1 MKLTTGKRLL
11 FATIAFLLCFSCIS
25 CSKQEEKVTSTEEAA
40 LTATATVEKEQEII
54 PAPQTIV
61 EEEFKDE
68 IPEDELLGK
77 IGAWRGWAGSGT
89 LTTRDHQLIRIDSK
103 KDLDPY
109 REYLSNFTAADEK
122 KILADKE
129 GICVLVE
136 LMDINQH
143 TMFGTSSIVRGGSAI
158 TIIISVDEVE
168 EELPSHTFFLLYFP
182 EEYYN
187 GEVIDLAF

>member
-11 FATIAFLLCFSCIS
+11 FAMIAFLLCFSCIS
-25 CSKQEEKVTSTEEAA
+25 CSKQEEKGTSTEETA
-40 LTATATVEKEQEII
+40 LTSTGTAEEQQELI
-54 PAPQTIV
+54 PAPNTIV
-61 EEEFKDE
+61 EEEFHDE

-89 LTTRDHQLIRIDSK
+89 LTNRDHAMFRIESK

-122 KILADKE
+122 KILADTE

-136 LMDINQH
+136 LVDLNQH
-143 TMFGTSSIVRGGSAI
+143 TMFGTSSIVQGGSVI
-158 TIIISVDEVE
+158 TIIISADEVE
-168 EELPSHTFFLLYFP
+168 DELPSHTFFLLYFP
-182 EEYYN
+182 EKYYN
-187 GEVIDLAF
+187 GEVIELAF